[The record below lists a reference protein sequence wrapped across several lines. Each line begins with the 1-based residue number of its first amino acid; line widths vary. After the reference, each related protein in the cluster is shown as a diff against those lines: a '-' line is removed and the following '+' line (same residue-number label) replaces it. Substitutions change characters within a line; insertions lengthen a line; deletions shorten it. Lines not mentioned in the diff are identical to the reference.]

1 MTDPNLDLPMISL
14 PRSRVLR
21 SLVAT
26 LALPATF
33 SVLSAQSNTEFQI
46 SKVEANMVTTP
57 SVSYT
62 GATAKNAGAAKR
74 WLEVEVTFGWQPRAA
89 TDKYA
94 DDVTVNYY
102 VLLANRNP
110 AAPQGTLLT
119 GQTSLLTVPA
129 RQNDLHT
136 VMYVN
141 PRSLERFFD
150 GKLPTSTSSAVVDVG
165 VTISKGGQ
173 VVAEK
178 SLNSKSGAWWPQIQG
193 TPGFL
198 LGKPETPFAPLNADY
213 YEPVKKTP

>member
-1 MTDPNLDLPMISL
+1 MILL
-14 PRSRVLR
+14 PRIPVPSP
-21 SLVAT
+21 LVAT
-26 LALPATF
+26 LALLAFVPG
-33 SVLSAQSNTEFQI
+33 LSAQSNTEFQI
-46 SKVEANMVTTP
+46 SKIEANLVTTP
-57 SVSYT
+57 SVSYS
-62 GATAKNAGAAKR
+62 GATAKNAGPAKR
-74 WLEVEVTFGWQPRAA
+74 WLEVEVTFGWQPRTA
-89 TDKYA
+89 TERYA
-94 DDVTVNYY
+94 DDVSVNYY

-119 GQTSLLTVPA
+119 GQVSLLTIPA

-141 PRSLERFFD
+141 PRTLERFFD
-150 GKLPTSTSSAVVDVG
+150 GKIPSSTSSAVIDVG

-213 YEPVKKTP
+213 YEPVKKNP

>member
-1 MTDPNLDLPMISL
+1 VQGLI
-14 PRSRVLR
+14 LR
-21 SLVAT
+21 RIGAKFGGSGFPVGID
-26 LALPATF
+26 ALPSRTIALRPEAAEPDAG
-33 SVLSAQSNTEFQI
+33 VL
-46 SKVEANMVTTP
+46 
-57 SVSYT
+57 
-62 GATAKNAGAAKR
+62 
-74 WLEVEVTFGWQPRAA
+74 PRAA

-110 AAPQGTLLT
+110 SAPQGTLLT
-119 GQTSLLTVPA
+119 GQASLLTVPA

-150 GKLPTSTSSAVVDVG
+150 GKIPTSTSSAVVDVG